1 VSCNALASVGTEIG
15 HFFICLGSGGLELRM
30 LDLTYGHLIKGSET
44 TARERLDAFVSRE
57 HNQQVEARWHGST
70 AT

>member
-1 VSCNALASVGTEIG
+1 MGWS
-15 HFFICLGSGGLELRM
+15 LRM

-57 HNQQVEARWHGST
+57 HNQQVEAR
-70 AT
+70 

>member
-1 VSCNALASVGTEIG
+1 M
-15 HFFICLGSGGLELRM
+15 RM

-44 TARERLDAFVSRE
+44 AARERLDAFVSRE
-57 HNQQVEARWHGST
+57 HNQQAEARWHGNT